1 MNVKEKITALRK
13 EREWSKRRLAKE
25 AGLTPSTIYNWYNE
39 RNNEPSKEAIEDI
52 CAAFNISMAE
62 FFSDLEIDKLLHSA
76 PNNWKTERGAYGWA
90 KKHGYE
96 VPKSVE
102 KAPKAKSKAKGKPAK
117 KKQK

>member
-13 EREWSKRRLAKE
+13 ELEWSKRRLAKE

-62 FFSDLEIDKLLHSA
+62 FFSDLEIDKL
-76 PNNWKTERGAYGWA
+76 TE
-90 KKHGYE
+90 KETKLLE
-96 VPKSVE
+96 IFQKLPD
-102 KAPKAKSKAKGKPAK
+102 K
-117 KKQK
+117 KKDALITVAKVLGE

>member
-39 RNNEPSKEAIEDI
+39 RNNEPSKEASEDI

-62 FFSDLEIDKLLHSA
+62 FFSDLEIDKL
-76 PNNWKTERGAYGWA
+76 TE
-90 KKHGYE
+90 KETKLLE
-96 VPKSVE
+96 IFQKLPD
-102 KAPKAKSKAKGKPAK
+102 K
-117 KKQK
+117 KKDALITVAKVLGE

>member
-62 FFSDLEIDKLLHSA
+62 FFSDLEIDRLTEKETKLLEIFQKL
-76 PNNWKTERGAYGWA
+76 PD
-90 KKHGYE
+90 
-96 VPKSVE
+96 
-102 KAPKAKSKAKGKPAK
+102 K
-117 KKQK
+117 KKDALITVAKVLGE

>member
-62 FFSDLEIDKLLHSA
+62 FFSDLEIDKL
-76 PNNWKTERGAYGWA
+76 TE
-90 KKHGYE
+90 KETKLLE
-96 VPKSVE
+96 IFQTLPD
-102 KAPKAKSKAKGKPAK
+102 K
-117 KKQK
+117 KKDALITVAKVLGE

>member
-62 FFSDLEIDKLLHSA
+62 FFSDLEIDKL
-76 PNNWKTERGAYGWA
+76 TE
-90 KKHGYE
+90 KETKLLE
-96 VPKSVE
+96 IFQKLPD
-102 KAPKAKSKAKGKPAK
+102 K
-117 KKQK
+117 KKDALITVAKVLGE